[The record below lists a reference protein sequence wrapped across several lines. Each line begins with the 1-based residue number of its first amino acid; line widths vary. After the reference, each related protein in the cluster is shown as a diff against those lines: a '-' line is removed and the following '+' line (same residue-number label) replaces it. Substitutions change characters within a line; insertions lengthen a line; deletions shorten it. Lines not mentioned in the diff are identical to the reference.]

1 MEQSSNSELVNAL
14 KMVRD
19 SNAQSGVLVLF
30 GGDSFQLDPTVA
42 TYIHSTMTP
51 DNGAQILRRYPT
63 NWGIEILNGEKR
75 EQVPLTKEML
85 DSDQWDFIYLKPVS
99 WEDNYQ
105 DMRTLIEVIR
115 KLRAPDGCPWDRA
128 QTHKTLAPYLIEET
142 YEALEEIENNDSKG
156 MQEELGDIL
165 LQVVLHSA
173 IAQESAEF
181 DIYDVIDSLIQKL
194 VFRHPHVFGN
204 ENAKTSSDVEEKW
217 EAIKSR
223 ERQGASIMEGL
234 PKELPA
240 LLYAH
245 RIQSRAS
252 NVGFDWKTATG
263 VLDKLVEEVEEYK
276 QATSDENKSKEFGDI
291 IFTLVNLGRHL
302 NIDVENSLRSA
313 NNRFSE
319 RFKLMEGLLE
329 RDGLSI
335 HDTDARKLEEYWEM
349 SKDILSK
356 S

>member
-1 MEQSSNSELVNAL
+1 MIQ
-14 KMVRD
+14 D
-19 SNAQSGVLVLF
+19 SNAQGGVLVLF
-30 GGDSFQLDPTVA
+30 GGESFQLDPTVA
-42 TYIHSTMTP
+42 TYIHSTIIP
-51 DNGAQILRRYPT
+51 DNAQQILSRYPT
-63 NWGIEILNGEKR
+63 NWSIEVLNGANR
-75 EQVPLTKEML
+75 EQGSLTKETL
-85 DSDQWDFIYLKPVS
+85 DNREWDFIYLKPVS

-128 QTHKTLAPYLIEET
+128 QTHLSLAPYLIEET

-165 LQVVLHSA
+165 LQVVLHSD
-173 IAQESAEF
+173 IAKESGEF

-204 ENAKTSSDVEEKW
+204 ENVTTSSDVEEKW

-234 PKELPA
+234 PRELPA
-240 LLYAH
+240 LLYAQ

-252 NVGFDWKTATG
+252 NVGFDWETVAG

-276 QATSDENKSKEFGDI
+276 QATSDENRSNEFGDI

-313 NNRFSE
+313 NTRFSE

-335 HDTDARKLEEYWEM
+335 HDIDGRKLEEYWET
-349 SKDILSK
+349 SKGILNES
-356 S
+356 

>member
-1 MEQSSNSELVNAL
+1 MIQ
-14 KMVRD
+14 D
-19 SNAQSGVLVLF
+19 SNAQAGVLVLF
-30 GGDSFQLDPTVA
+30 GGDSFQLDPTVP
-42 TYIHSTMTP
+42 TYIHSEITP
-51 DNGAQILRRYPT
+51 DNTEQILRRYPT
-63 NWGIEILNGEKR
+63 NWTIEILNGENR
-75 EQVPLTKEML
+75 EKVSLTKEAL
-85 DSDQWDFIYLKPVS
+85 HSDKWDFIYIKPVS

-128 QTHKTLAPYLIEET
+128 QTHKTLAPYLVEET
-142 YEALEEIENNDSKG
+142 YEVLEEIENNDSKG

-165 LQVVLHSA
+165 LQVVLHSD
-173 IAQESAEF
+173 IAQESSEF

-204 ENAKTSSDVEEKW
+204 ENAKTPSDVEEKW

-234 PKELPA
+234 PRELPA
-240 LLYAH
+240 LLYAQ

-252 NVGFDWKTATG
+252 NVGFDWKTVTG
-263 VLDKLVEEVEEYK
+263 VLDKLLEEVEEYK
-276 QATSDENKSKEFGDI
+276 QATSDEDKSKEFGDI